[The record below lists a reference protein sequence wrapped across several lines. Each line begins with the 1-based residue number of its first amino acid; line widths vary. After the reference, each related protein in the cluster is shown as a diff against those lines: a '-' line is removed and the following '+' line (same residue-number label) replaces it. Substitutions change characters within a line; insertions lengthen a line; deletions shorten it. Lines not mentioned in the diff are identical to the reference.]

1 MLRIGKEKVKN
12 ALRCAQ
18 NTRIA
23 HVLRESWGF
32 VKRVKSVGA
41 ES

>member
-23 HVLRESWGF
+23 CVLRESWRF
-32 VKRVKSVGA
+32 VKKIKSAGA